1 MSMSRTN
8 VIIAQRGNEKA
19 SMALSSLVHA
29 LYELEIFA
37 VARLVTKANV
47 KPLILL
53 LAPSI
58 ERVEGEK
65 SVAGN
70 GDGLECLTDVELPFA
85 EDLRQYKFPPLD
97 RVKTI
102 SGKTLTTEH
111 RNLPEEKLKSAMSAY
126 VDKMDLDTYGKDEQ
140 GYVGSVIMHKYSALL
155 VQSRMR
161 SFTGV

>member
-19 SMALSSLVHA
+19 SMALSSLIHA
-29 LYELEIFA
+29 LYELEIYA
-37 VARLVTKANV
+37 VARLVTKVNV

-58 ERVEGEK
+58 EQVEGETK
-65 SVAGN
+65 VAGS
-70 GDGLECLTDVELPFA
+70 GGGFECLTDVELPFA

-97 RVKTI
+97 RVKTV

-111 RNLPEEKLKSAMSAY
+111 RNLPEDNLKNAMNTY
-126 VDKMDLDTYGKDEQ
+126 VDKMDLDALGEDEQ
-140 GYVGSVIMHKYSALL
+140 GYVTLL
-155 VQSRMR
+155 NQS
-161 SFTGV
+161 